1 MRIVSAK
8 WPQMHPHPSVLAR
21 LRDNRGPLLIAAA
34 LIAIDV
40 FVVHRASGW
49 GDVSLYHSY
58 ATWFWAGPTAFH
70 SLPLEYPPLSIAVF
84 SLTLVPAAQDYGT
97 VYAIWMAGIFLAGY
111 VAFRRFGGARRAAL
125 YAVYLLL
132 GATATLLNRFDLVP
146 ALLVVL
152 AICAAQRDRWRL
164 AYFLLAAGTLLKLY
178 PIFLLPLFVIEQRR
192 TLAAAGLEPGWLRA
206 VVRQA
211 WPAALFSAACVA
223 LALLA
228 DYQSTISPLI
238 YASARPLQVESTPG
252 SLLWL
257 TSFAG
262 FPALSERSFRS
273 YNLVGPLGPG
283 IGSAFAVLTLLGVGW
298 AWLRHAQ
305 GRSDLPRA
313 SLAVVCVAIAT
324 SKVFSPQY
332 LIWVLPLVALLE
344 DLDPLWIAICALTT
358 LIYPVMYVQD
368 HLIGTAGPY
377 PYSGDFL
384 GAIAVRN
391 VLLAT
396 ATLRLL
402 LPAGARL
409 RRRAEAAIPIAGD

>member
-1 MRIVSAK
+1 MRPLSAQ
-8 WPQMHPHPSVLAR
+8 WREMNPHRQVLAR
-21 LRDNRGPLLIAAA
+21 LRAHQEPLLIAAA
-34 LIAIDV
+34 LLAIDV

-58 ATWFWAGPTAFH
+58 ATWFWAGPAAFH

-84 SLTLVPAAQDYGT
+84 SLTLVPPVQDFAS
-97 VYAIWMAGIFLAGY
+97 VFALWMAAIFVGGY
-111 VAFRRFGGARRAAL
+111 LAFRRFGGSRRATL

-132 GATATLLNRFDLVP
+132 GATATLLNRFDLIP
-146 ALLVVL
+146 ALLVGFAL
-152 AICAAQRDRWRL
+152 WAAQRSRWRL

-178 PIFLLPLFVIEQRR
+178 PVFLIPLFVIEQRR
-192 TLAAAGLEPGWLRA
+192 ELARSGELGGLREVA
-206 VVRQA
+206 RQA
-211 WPAALFSAACVA
+211 WPGAAFGVACLA
-223 LALLA
+223 LALVA
-228 DYQSTISPLI
+228 DYQGALSPLI

-252 SLLWL
+252 SVLWL
-257 TSFAG
+257 ASFAG
-262 FPALSERSFRS
+262 FPALSERSFHS

-283 IGSAFAVLTLLGVGW
+283 IGSSFAVLTLVGVGW

-305 GRSDLPRA
+305 GSSDLPRA

-344 DLDPLWIAICALTT
+344 DLDPVWIAICALTT

-368 HLIGTAGPY
+368 HLIGTPGPY

-384 GAIAVRN
+384 GAIAIRN
-391 VLLAT
+391 LLFCV

-402 LPAGARL
+402 LPVGMRL
-409 RRRAEAAIPIAGD
+409 RHRAEGAIPIAGD